1 MQTGGVDN
9 TAWLWH
15 PGCDYDD
22 DVMITLPVTQ
32 VVVRKDGMI
41 GRVVI

>member
-15 PGCDYDD
+15 PGCDDDD
-22 DVMITLPVTQ
+22 DVMVMMTMMITLPVTQ
-32 VVVRKDGMI
+32 VVVRK
-41 GRVVI
+41 V

>member
-9 TAWLWH
+9 SAWLWH

-22 DVMITLPVTQ
+22 DEMVMMTMMITLPVTQ
-32 VVVRKDGMI
+32 VVVRNE
-41 GRVVI
+41 